1 MESAKVTIQQEE
13 SIMSDTNQSL
23 SERIATR
30 LNALNQRLEARLRK
44 NQTLL
49 ENMRAEEDFKKSM
62 GYMKEFF
69 GFKKEV

>member
-1 MESAKVTIQQEE
+1 MPNPELSIVDWIVAK
-13 SIMSDTNQSL
+13 
-23 SERIATR
+23 
-30 LNALNQRLEARLRK
+30 LNAFNQRLEARLRR

-69 GFKKEV
+69 GFKGGN

>member
-13 SIMSDTNQSL
+13 KSMPDTKQSL
-23 SERIATR
+23 TERIAAK
-30 LNALNQRLEARLRK
+30 LNAFNQRLEARLRK
-44 NQTLL
+44 NQTIL
-49 ENMRAEEDFKKSM
+49 ENMRTEEDFKKSM

>member
-1 MESAKVTIQQEE
+1 MEPAKVTIYQEVICMPNTE
-13 SIMSDTNQSL
+13 QSFV
-23 SERIATR
+23 ERIAAK
-30 LNALNQRLEARLRK
+30 LNAFNQRLEGRLKR

-69 GFKKEV
+69 GIKGGN

>member
-23 SERIATR
+23 LERIATR

-49 ENMRAEEDFKKSM
+49 ENMRAEEDVKKSM

>member
-1 MESAKVTIQQEE
+1 MEPHKVTNQQEVICMPNTE
-13 SIMSDTNQSL
+13 QSL
-23 SERIATR
+23 MERIATR
-30 LNALNQRLEARLRK
+30 LNAFNQRLEARLRR

-69 GFKKEV
+69 GFKGGN

>member
-1 MESAKVTIQQEE
+1 MP
-13 SIMSDTNQSL
+13 DTNQSL
-23 SERIATR
+23 TERIEAK
-30 LNALNQRLEARLRK
+30 LNAFNQRLEARLRK

-62 GYMKEFF
+62 GYMMEFF

>member
-69 GFKKEV
+69 GFKGGN

>member
-1 MESAKVTIQQEE
+1 MEPAMVTIQQEE
-13 SIMSDTNQSL
+13 KSMPDTKQSL
-23 SERIATR
+23 TERIAAK
-30 LNALNQRLEARLRK
+30 LNAFNQRLEARLRK

-62 GYMKEFF
+62 DYMMEFF